1 MKGDEGNEE
10 NSDLLR
16 DFMKRSDIPNQTQQ
30 KREEE
35 DEDGEIELSLGLSTN
50 GRFGVD
56 PTRNKKLRRASSI
69 ANLVLASGGAGAEIG
84 TAGRARAAGCRRH
97 ERPLSRT
104 QSLPVGTEEEWRRRK
119 EMQSVRRT
127 EARKNRMEKL
137 KNLRVLKDSKE
148 RLSKGFDGDINGH
161 MIGNGVL
168 HRFGN
173 GDLIESSSQRSVGPL
188 RSGSSGSSELIQGT
202 KPNAEVSPSSLEKS
216 KEQEPSV
223 RAPDKDAGELLKNGM
238 FDMPYVTTKETAPN
252 GRKIE
257 GFLYRYKKGEDVRI
271 VCVCHGMFLTPKE
284 FVEHGGFSD
293 VEHPLKRIVVSPF
306 PLL

>member
-1 MKGDEGNEE
+1 MGDEGNQE

-16 DFMKRSDIPNQTQQ
+16 DFMKRSDIPNKSQQ
-30 KREEE
+30 QRGEE
-35 DEDGEIELSLGLSTN
+35 DEDGEIELGLGLSTN

-56 PTRNKKLRRASSI
+56 PTRNKKLRRSSSI
-69 ANLVLASGGAGAEIG
+69 ANLVLAAGGGGAEIG
-84 TAGRARAAGCRRH
+84 TAGRARASGCGSH
-97 ERPLSRT
+97 ETLLSRT

-127 EARKNRMEKL
+127 EARKNRIEKL
-137 KNLRVLKDSKE
+137 KNLRVLKDSKG
-148 RLSKGFDGDINGH
+148 RLSKGVDGDINGH
-161 MIGNGVL
+161 RIGNGVL
-168 HRFGN
+168 LRFGN
-173 GDLIESSSQRSVGPL
+173 GDLIVSSSQPSVGPL
-188 RSGSSGSSELIQGT
+188 RSGSSGSSDLIQGI

-216 KEQEPSV
+216 NEQEPAD
-223 RAPDKDAGELLKNGM
+223 RALDKDAGKLLKNGM

-257 GFLYRYKKGEDVRI
+257 GFLYRYKKGGDVRI

-284 FVEHGGFSD
+284 FVEHAGFGD

>member
-10 NSDLLR
+10 NSDVLR
-16 DFMKRSDIPNQTQQ
+16 DFMKRSDIQSKSHKQ
-30 KREEE
+30 REEE

-69 ANLVLASGGAGAEIG
+69 ANLVLTAGGGSSEIR
-84 TAGRARAAGCRRH
+84 TLGRARASGCGSH
-97 ERPLSRT
+97 DPPLSRT
-104 QSLPVGTEEEWRRRK
+104 QSLPVGTEEEWRLRK
-119 EMQSVRRT
+119 MQSVRRT

-148 RLSKGFDGDINGH
+148 RLSKGVDGDIDSE

-168 HRFGN
+168 PRFGN
-173 GDLIESSSQRSVGPL
+173 GDLIESSSRRFAGPL
-188 RSGSSGSSELIQGT
+188 GSGSSGSSDIIQGI
-202 KPNAEVSPSSLEKS
+202 KPNAGISPSSIEKS
-216 KEQEPSV
+216 KEQEPAI

-252 GRKIE
+252 GRKME

-271 VCVCHGMFLTPKE
+271 VCVCRGMFLTPKE
-284 FVEHGGFSD
+284 FVEHAGFGD
-293 VEHPLKRIVVSPF
+293 VEHPLKHIVVSPF